1 MDPST
6 GRSSERPPVGSWARS
21 YTVSIEAGGRTIALK
36 AEDDQHRFNRFWLR
50 DLCPSLPTKQSGLR
64 TFSVA
69 SLPDDLAARAAE
81 IDHVDPGDILVLE
94 WSDGHVSRYPV
105 NHLLS
110 LAERA
115 AGRRTPLLEVEL
127 FGADTEP
134 GRFDGSELTPGSLTH
149 LELLMTVARR
159 GFALVGGL
167 AHDGADRGTDAPAG
181 PTTED
186 IARLLGR
193 VRETDFGRIFDIV
206 TEPEAWT
213 LSQSDKGQD
222 PHTDDPYRYRPS
234 GISILHCCQAAAGDG
249 GASLLVD
256 GFAVA
261 EHLRRDD
268 PGGFR
273 LLATVAVPYVRHRT
287 RSVEQ
292 GEDVHMVAY
301 GPVITLGE
309 GETDAPVV
317 GIRFHERST
326 DVFDLDPA
334 IVDDYYLAFR
344 SFARW
349 VRSPR
354 FQYVRKLN
362 SGEAIVF
369 DNQRVLHGRTG
380 FSSGGGRRHL
390 RLCTVDRDQVHSRL
404 RRLIEVHDPGHER
417 VRLCGGAA
425 PA

>member
-1 MDPST
+1 M
-6 GRSSERPPVGSWARS
+6 RA
-21 YTVSIEAGGRTIALK
+21 
-36 AEDDQHRFNRFWLR
+36 DDDEHRFNRFWLR

-69 SLPDDLAARAAE
+69 SLPEDFSARSAM
-81 IDHVDPGDILVLE
+81 IDRDDPGSTVTVE

-105 NHLLS
+105 DLLLS
-110 LAERA
+110 LADSA
-115 AGRRTPLLEVEL
+115 AGRRTPPLEVKL

-134 GRFDGSELTPGSLTH
+134 RSFDAAELVPGSSTH

-167 AHDGADRGTDAPAG
+167 AHDGTGSGIDAPHG

-186 IARLLGR
+186 LARLLGR
-193 VRETDFGRIFDIV
+193 IRETDFGPVFDIV

-213 LSQSDKGQD
+213 LSQSNKGQD

-234 GISILHCCQAAAGDG
+234 GISILHCCQAADGDG
-249 GASLLVD
+249 GVSLLVD

-261 EHLRRDD
+261 QHLRRHD
-268 PGGFR
+268 PDGFR
-273 LLATVAVPYVRHRT
+273 LLAAVPVPYVRHRT
-287 RSVEQ
+287 RAVDQ
-292 GEDVHMVAY
+292 GDDVHMVAY

-309 GETDAPVV
+309 GESDPPVV

-354 FQYVRKLN
+354 FQHARKMN
-362 SGEAIVF
+362 NGEAIVF

-380 FSSGGGRRHL
+380 FSSDTGGRRHL

-404 RRLIEVHDPGHER
+404 RRLVETHDPGHGPF
-417 VRLCGGAA
+417 RLASGAA
-425 PA
+425 CR